1 MSTLKSDGIQPTLNT
16 NNLIIRSGADVERLR
31 IQPNGQ
37 ILVASTTG
45 TTFAGEVNFSN
56 TVRLPGGVQVGGGI
70 GPTRYTALD
79 VVHTNTGLG
88 LPDAVNYNTTRSRSN
103 MMIQA
108 SGTNTTLFFGNN
120 SSTHAWLQVQNS
132 DNNPYGLMLNPAGGS
147 VIVGSFAGD
156 TNVMV
161 KPTNAAGT
169 VGQVVP
175 LFTWGGNIGTATVER
190 NHTAPIP
197 SGTWLVVLSGISETN
212 GGGAS
217 YVAGTENKTLSM
229 AQTWV
234 VPSEKYLVFAH
245 SDQSN
250 NAASASTS
258 GLAWKLINASD
269 VASYRPTSGNLNPF
283 PPGQITSVNG
293 WNNICKTNGTAQ
305 LINEQNADTATGG
318 DKQASGCVYQ
328 GGGGW
333 GVTIQ
338 VTGYAIRIS

>member
-56 TVRLPGGVQVGGGI
+56 TIRIPGGVQVGGGI

-79 VVHTNTGLG
+79 VVHTNAALG

-108 SGTNTTLFFGNN
+108 SGSNTTLFFGNN

-156 TNVMV
+156 TNVMA
-161 KPTNAAGT
+161 KPNMNAGS
-169 VGQVVP
+169 VGLVVP
-175 LFTWGGNIGTATVER
+175 LLSSAGDLNSAGVYYVTSALSE
-190 NHTAPIP
+190 
-197 SGTWLVVLSGISETN
+197 GTWLVFLQGFENAGSTN
-212 GGGAS
+212 DADP
-217 YVAGTENKTLSM
+217 VWVMFKVWTVPAGN
-229 AQTWV
+229 
-234 VPSEKYLVFAH
+234 YLVF
-245 SDQSN
+245 SPN
-250 NAASASTS
+250 NDTLSATGNS
-258 GLAWKLINASD
+258 G
-269 VASYRPTSGNLNPF
+269 VSYRMNTSSMQTYTTANSNTVKNAPWVQLTAPT
-283 PPGQITSVNG
+283 
-293 WNNICKTNGTAQ
+293 
-305 LINEQNADTATGG
+305 D
-318 DKQASGCVYQ
+318 
-328 GGGGW
+328 
-333 GVTIQ
+333 VTIAGTYNPAGTQ
-338 VTGYAIRIS
+338 TGIVWNGVGEALLVSGYAIRIA